1 MKKLSVLFASLFMS
15 VAMFAQNNPA
25 STTPQIS
32 VNGTGKVSITPDQ
45 AVISVGVEN
54 KGDDAAS
61 VKKANDAAIAKVIG
75 FIKGMKIS
83 EKDYQTQRVNL
94 YKNRDYDKK
103 KDYYQASQT
112 IVITLKDISKYEA
125 LVMGLM
131 DSGINQIEGVEFKS
145 SKTAN
150 YETEA
155 RTKAVQDARKK
166 AEDYA
171 NALGQKLGKAIV
183 VSDQSYQT
191 PIARPY
197 MLKAQMV
204 SADSAGLDETLAVGE
219 IEVVSNVSISFV
231 LD

>member
-15 VAMFAQNNPA
+15 VAMFAQNGPTVNTA
-25 STTPQIS
+25 QIS

-61 VKKANDAAIAKVIG
+61 VKKANDAAIAKVIS

-103 KDYYQASQT
+103 KDYFQASQT
-112 IVITLKDISKYEA
+112 IVITLKDISKYET
-125 LVMGLM
+125 LMVGLM
-131 DSGINQIEGVEFKS
+131 DSGINQIQGVEFKS

-166 AEDYA
+166 ADDYA
-171 NALGQKLGKAIV
+171 NALGQKAGKAIV
-183 VSDQSYQT
+183 VSDQSYQI
-191 PIARPY
+191 PSARPY
-197 MLKAQMV
+197 MLKAQMA
-204 SADSAGLDETLAVGE
+204 SADAAGLDETLAIGE
-219 IEVVSNVSISFV
+219 IEVISNVSISFA